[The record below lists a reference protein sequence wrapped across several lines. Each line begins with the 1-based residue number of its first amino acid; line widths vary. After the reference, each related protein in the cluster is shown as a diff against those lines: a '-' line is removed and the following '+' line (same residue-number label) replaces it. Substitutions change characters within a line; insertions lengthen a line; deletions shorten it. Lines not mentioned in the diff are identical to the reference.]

1 MQACTQPN
9 VQLGNSF
16 RRVNIECARSQTSCI
31 CIEISVIVMFLFI
44 WAKWKFC
51 CETPQKKEI
60 GVLYEIFVEK
70 KTLSN
75 RRNVL
80 PKCSMNLY
88 NIVCFLVTVSCAS
101 CISIDDKP
109 DLDTRGRGSMWW
121 WVHSNVAQNIAYL
134 WLTTLLSMIVIIRSV
149 RSICKD
155 IDSMWTIWRGL

>member
-1 MQACTQPN
+1 MLSLCSY
-9 VQLGNSF
+9 SF
-16 RRVNIECARSQTSCI
+16 EPSESFAVKRR
-31 CIEISVIVMFLFI
+31 
-44 WAKWKFC
+44 
-51 CETPQKKEI
+51 KKKK
-60 GVLYEIFVEK
+60 LAFSMKYLLKK

-134 WLTTLLSMIVIIRSV
+134 
-149 RSICKD
+149 
-155 IDSMWTIWRGL
+155 